1 MSPRRSRQP
10 GMLMVLR
17 AGAHLPW
24 WFWRPVSALT
34 TVVLARGRNRTV
46 RQWQLNFE
54 RVQGHAPGWRA
65 TYRAMTDWMENTMTS
80 LQLAGW
86 SERRIRRRIILENP
100 EAWDRLKVA
109 HEQGGIVA
117 ALPHMGSWD
126 LVGAFAC
133 LEGLPVSS
141 VAEGLPD
148 GQFEYFQQLR
158 ARLGFRIYNVK
169 DRAVFSRLR
178 ADLDEGRVV
187 CLVADRDFS
196 RKGVPVTWH
205 LPGGDAEITM
215 PAGPGLLAQQSDRPL
230 FGVVTWFDRVGRLH
244 VLVTE
249 QLDVTHGADGLVR
262 TMQELA
268 DFFSEQVSRHT
279 VSWHMMQKFFR
290 GVAA

>member
-1 MSPRRSRQP
+1 MSARRPRQP
-10 GMLMVLR
+10 GMLMVLK

-24 WFWRPVSALT
+24 WFWRPVSALGT
-34 TVVLARGRNRTV
+34 ATLALRPSRTV
-46 RQWQLNFE
+46 HQWQLNYE
-54 RVQGHAPGWRA
+54 RVQGRAPGRRS
-65 TYRAMTDWMENTMTS
+65 TYRAMSDWMENTMIS

-86 SERRIRRRIILENP
+86 SERRIRRRIVLENP
-100 EAWDRLKVA
+100 ESWERLRAA

-169 DRAVFSRLR
+169 DRAVFPRLR

-196 RKGVPVTWH
+196 RRGVPVTWH

-215 PAGPGLLAQQSDRPL
+215 PAGPGLLAQQSGRPL
-230 FGVVTWFDRVGRLH
+230 FGVVTWFDRRGRLH

-249 QLDVTHGADGLVR
+249 PLDVEHGADGLVR

-279 VSWHMMQKFFR
+279 VSWHMLQRFFR